1 VPRALSPFLVTALLA
16 ATAGTLSAQ
25 TAARSP
31 SPTLPSDTLEANY
44 APPSAAGPMSEL
56 APSLPSD
63 TLEAKQPTGSFPAD
77 SIGGASSSQ
86 AAPDGLLPDAAPVTP
101 GDSAALRELKAW
113 IRHHPE
119 MVAPPPERAV
129 LAKV

>member
-1 VPRALSPFLVTALLA
+1 MPRALSPFLVTALLA

-25 TAARSP
+25 TAAP
-31 SPTLPSDTLEANY
+31 SP
-44 APPSAAGPMSEL
+44 
-56 APSLPSD
+56 PSD